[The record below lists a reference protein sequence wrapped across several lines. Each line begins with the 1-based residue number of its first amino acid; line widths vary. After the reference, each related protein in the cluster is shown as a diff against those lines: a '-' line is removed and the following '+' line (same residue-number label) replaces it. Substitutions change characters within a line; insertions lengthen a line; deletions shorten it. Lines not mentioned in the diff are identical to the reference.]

1 VTRRLAC
8 AAAVSLALA
17 LAACGGGSSERTAT
31 PKVTASGT
39 APPTPTPQPL
49 DYVGDA
55 RAALKRGAIA
65 VVDFSNRV
73 VVAPSRMDVN
83 AEQRLSGLRWSGW
96 GTERATGRGDVRT
109 LICEPTCA
117 NGLLEHSRG
126 DLVVSAPK
134 RCGKRRFYTRSTM
147 TYADADTGKTRAPAT
162 YLRTPPC

>member
-1 VTRRLAC
+1 MTRRLAC
-8 AAAVSLALA
+8 APVVSLALV
-17 LAACGGGSSERTAT
+17 LAACGGDSSERTAT

-39 APPTPTPQPL
+39 APPAPPPQRL

-55 RAALKRGAIA
+55 QAALERGAIA

-73 VVAPSRMDVN
+73 VVEPSRMDVN
-83 AEQRLSGLRWSGW
+83 REQRLSGLRWSGW
-96 GTERATGRGDVRT
+96 GSAHATARGEVRT

-126 DLVVSAPK
+126 DLVLSAPK
-134 RCGKRRFYTRSTM
+134 RCGEQRFYTRSTM
-147 TYADADTGKTRAPAT
+147 TYADPDTGKTRAPAT